1 MNFFVKRRPKP
12 VLQIISMID
21 ILIILL
27 IFLVV
32 TTTFKE
38 NVAALQVSLPKTES
52 LATGAEAEPR
62 VGLVVT
68 REEKIF
74 LGDAPVD
81 PSGLTQALETA
92 RSSRPGMKL
101 ELRIDE
107 KVPFGTLI
115 KLWESLKAAGFKT
128 NEIPARVVRPG
139 N

>member
-1 MNFFVKRRPKP
+1 MNFYAKRRPKP

-38 NVAALQVSLPKTES
+38 KQSAISVSLPKSES
-52 LATGAEAEPR
+52 LATGKEEVPR
-62 VGLVVT
+62 LGLIVT
-68 REEKIF
+68 KEEKIF
-74 LGDAPVD
+74 LGDDPVT
-81 PSGLTQALETA
+81 PESLVSALQAAKAA
-92 RSSRPGMKL
+92 RPDVKL

-115 KLWESLKAAGFKT
+115 KVWEGLKNAGYKM
-128 NEIPARVVRPG
+128 NEVPARVMQP
-139 N
+139 

>member
-38 NVAALQVSLPKTES
+38 SASVVSVSLPKSES
-52 LATGAEAEPR
+52 LGGGEQQER
-62 VGLVVT
+62 RLGLVVT
-68 REEKIF
+68 KDDKIF
-74 LGDAPVD
+74 LGDTPIEVD
-81 PSGLTQALETA
+81 NLVASLKAAKIAQPDV
-92 RSSRPGMKL
+92 KL
-101 ELRIDE
+101 ELRLDE

-115 KLWESLKAAGFKT
+115 KIWGGLKESGYKM
-128 NEIPARVVRPG
+128 NEVPARVMKP
-139 N
+139 

>member
-1 MNFFVKRRPKP
+1 MNFFIKRRPRP

-38 NVAALQVSLPKTES
+38 AQSSVSISLPKSEA
-52 LATGAEAEPR
+52 LATGGTPEAR
-62 VGLVVT
+62 LGLIVT
-68 REEKIF
+68 KDEKIY
-74 LGDAPVD
+74 LGETPVLAAD
-81 PSGLTQALETA
+81 LVSALQSAKQT
-92 RSSRPGMKL
+92 RPDVKL

-115 KLWESLKAAGFKT
+115 SVWESLKNAGYKM
-128 NEIPARVVRPG
+128 NDVPARVMKP
-139 N
+139 

>member
-38 NVAALQVSLPKTES
+38 SQSVVSVSLPKSES
-52 LATGAEAEPR
+52 LATGETPEAR
-62 VGLVVT
+62 LGLIVT
-68 REEKIF
+68 KDEKFF
-74 LGDAPVD
+74 LGDQPITAD
-81 PSGLTQALETA
+81 NLIQSLQAA
-92 RSSRPGMKL
+92 KVARPGVKL

-115 KLWESLKAAGFKT
+115 KVWEGLKEAGYKM
-128 NEIPARVVRPG
+128 NEVPARVMRPS
-139 N
+139 

>member
-1 MNFFVKRRPKP
+1 MNFSIKRRPKP

-38 NVAALQVSLPKTES
+38 AQAVVSVSLPKSEALATGEAPEARLGLIVTKDEKIYLGDQPVSSEGLVAALQ
-52 LATGAEAEPR
+52 AA
-62 VGLVVT
+62 
-68 REEKIF
+68 KI
-74 LGDAPVD
+74 
-81 PSGLTQALETA
+81 A
-92 RSSRPGMKL
+92 RPDVKM

-115 KLWESLKAAGFKT
+115 QVWEGLKNAGFKM
-128 NEIPARVVRPG
+128 NEVPARVMKP
-139 N
+139 

>member
-1 MNFFVKRRPKP
+1 MNFYVKRRAKP

-38 NVAALQVSLPKTES
+38 AQSAISVSLPKSES
-52 LATGAEAEPR
+52 LATGVEEAPR
-62 VGLVVT
+62 LGLIVT
-68 REEKIF
+68 KDEKIF
-74 LGDAPVD
+74 LGETPVT
-81 PSGLTQALETA
+81 PEELVSALQTA
-92 RSSRPGMKL
+92 KTTRPGMKL

-115 KLWESLKAAGFKT
+115 KVWEGLKNAGYKM
-128 NEIPARVVRPG
+128 NEVPARVMKP
-139 N
+139 